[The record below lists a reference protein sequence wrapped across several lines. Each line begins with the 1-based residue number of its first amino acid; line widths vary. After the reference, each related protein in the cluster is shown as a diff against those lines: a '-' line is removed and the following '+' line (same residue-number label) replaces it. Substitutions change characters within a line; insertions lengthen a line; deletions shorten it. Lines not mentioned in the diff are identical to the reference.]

1 MTVLLCVGV
10 LGLAFLVAMNGTA
23 AQAQWER
30 AADANRAMDDSLTEL
45 EGLLAEQGREILALQ
60 AAVNGLY
67 RVRDARR
74 EVEGDSV

>member
-45 EGLLAEQGREILALQ
+45 EG
-60 AAVNGLY
+60 
-67 RVRDARR
+67 
-74 EVEGDSV
+74 DSV